1 MPKLHHRNHQR
12 NAALTVKKCMPK
24 VCFNGND
31 GNYLPHRRKRM

>member
-1 MPKLHHRNHQR
+1 
-12 NAALTVKKCMPK
+12 MPK